1 MLDDGVRITVT
12 AKSRIYKFHKGQNPE
27 TDKPFEVVEKV
38 HVLEGEEAERLLREQ
53 GIDPEEVKRRGRL
66 LTPEELKSMKHHKG
80 GMKNAAY

>member
-12 AKSRIYKFHKGQNPE
+12 AKSRIYKFHEGQNPE

-53 GIDPEEVKRRGRL
+53 GIDPEEVKRHGRL
-66 LTPEELKSMKHHKG
+66 LTPEEPKGTTHYKG
-80 GMKNAAY
+80 GIKDATH